1 MFLHKIN
8 QSKVWNSLDLRILHQ
23 LWSNPLFLM
32 EQYRPITLQ
41 NIRRPAKINCS
52 YISTI
57 LRNYKQI
64 ATVSKDDLNGLW
76 HKKKEMQYEFK
87 PRVSFNRYKLS
98 FHYKY
103 AINKKMKY
111 SGVQEQL
118 LGSISR
124 QKDSL
129 K

>member
-87 PRVSFNRYKLS
+87 PRFSFNRYKLS

-103 AINKKMKY
+103 AINKKLKY

>member
-1 MFLHKIN
+1 M
-8 QSKVWNSLDLRILHQ
+8 
-23 LWSNPLFLM
+23 
-32 EQYRPITLQ
+32 
-41 NIRRPAKINCS
+41 A
-52 YISTI
+52 
-57 LRNYKQI
+57 YK
-64 ATVSKDDLNGLW
+64 TV
-76 HKKKEMQYEFK
+76 KKKMQYEFK

-98 FHYKY
+98 FYYKY
-103 AINKKMKY
+103 AINKKLKY